1 MTDTPHGA
9 RPGNDHLRSAIRRGA
24 PPPDPPPRPR
34 AGEAPGEIVQEFVT
48 SQLQAPDD
56 APPPPGGWLSEQLQR
71 LQRLLALRDAHASN
85 LNSEGRRLLDHAIF
99 TTFVDCR
106 DLGGEAR
113 ASALL
118 TPVLLTTSE
127 VNATAALPASDGDGP
142 GTDAPAAPG
151 ATESSPRD

>member
-1 MTDTPHGA
+1 MD
-9 RPGNDHLRSAIRRGA
+9 
-24 PPPDPPPRPR
+24 
-34 AGEAPGEIVQEFVT
+34 IVQEFVT

-118 TPVLLTTSE
+118 TPPLLTPEANT
-127 VNATAALPASDGDGP
+127 AAALPAPDGDGS

-151 ATESSPRD
+151 AAESSPRD

>member
-1 MTDTPHGA
+1 M
-9 RPGNDHLRSAIRRGA
+9 
-24 PPPDPPPRPR
+24 
-34 AGEAPGEIVQEFVT
+34 QEFVT
-48 SQLQAPDD
+48 PQLQAPGG

-85 LNSEGRRLLDHAIF
+85 LNAEGRRLLDHAIF

-118 TPVLLTTSE
+118 TPPLPTTSE
-127 VNATAALPASDGDGP
+127 VNASAALPASDGDGP
-142 GTDAPAAPG
+142 GPDAPAAPAAPG

>member
-1 MTDTPHGA
+1 M
-9 RPGNDHLRSAIRRGA
+9 
-24 PPPDPPPRPR
+24 
-34 AGEAPGEIVQEFVT
+34 QEFVT
-48 SQLQAPDD
+48 PQLQAPGG

-85 LNSEGRRLLDHAIF
+85 LNAEGRRLLDHAIF

-118 TPVLLTTSE
+118 TPPLLTPE
-127 VNATAALPASDGDGP
+127 ANAAVALPAPDGDGT

>member
-9 RPGNDHLRSAIRRGA
+9 RPGSDHLHSAIRRGA

-34 AGEAPGEIVQEFVT
+34 AGEAPVDIVQEFVT

-56 APPPPGGWLSEQLQR
+56 APPPPGGWLGEQLQR

-106 DLGGEAR
+106 DLCRDLGGEAR

-118 TPVLLTTSE
+118 TTPE
-127 VNATAALPASDGDGP
+127 ANAAAALPGPDGDGP

>member
-1 MTDTPHGA
+1 MTDTPRGA
-9 RPGNDHLRSAIRRGA
+9 RPATTTSAPRSGAAPRHPIRGRA
-24 PPPDPPPRPR
+24 TPRVD
-34 AGEAPGEIVQEFVT
+34 IVQEFVT
-48 SQLQAPDD
+48 SQLQAPDMR
-56 APPPPGGWLSEQLQR
+56 PPPGGWLSEQLQACSGCWR
-71 LQRLLALRDAHASN
+71 CVTRMRRN

-118 TPVLLTTSE
+118 TPVLLTTPE

-142 GTDAPAAPG
+142 GPDAPAAPAAPG

>member
-1 MTDTPHGA
+1 MRRRHPGA
-9 RPGNDHLRSAIRRGA
+9 GWASSSSAYSGCWRCVTRMRR
-24 PPPDPPPRPR
+24 
-34 AGEAPGEIVQEFVT
+34 T
-48 SQLQAPDD
+48 STA
-56 APPPPGGWLSEQLQR
+56 
-71 LQRLLALRDAHASN
+71 
-85 LNSEGRRLLDHAIF
+85 EGRRLLDHAIF

-118 TPVLLTTSE
+118 TPPLLTPE
-127 VNATAALPASDGDGP
+127 ANAAVALPAPDGDGT

>member
-1 MTDTPHGA
+1 MD
-9 RPGNDHLRSAIRRGA
+9 
-24 PPPDPPPRPR
+24 
-34 AGEAPGEIVQEFVT
+34 IVQEFVT

-118 TPVLLTTSE
+118 TPPLLTPSE

-151 ATESSPRD
+151 ATESSPRGLRPARPGPARLARHWPGGSGRNRDDGRIQAGAALRTA

>member
-1 MTDTPHGA
+1 MTDTPRGA
-9 RPGNDHLRSAIRRGA
+9 RSGNDHLRSAIRRGA
-24 PPPDPPPRPR
+24 PRPDPR
-34 AGEAPGEIVQEFVT
+34 ASDAPVDIVQEFVT
-48 SQLQAPDD
+48 SQMQAPDD

-118 TPVLLTTSE
+118 TPVLLTTPE
-127 VNATAALPASDGDGP
+127 VHASAALPASDGDGP
-142 GTDAPAAPG
+142 GPDAPAAPAAPG

>member
-1 MTDTPHGA
+1 MTDTPRGA

-24 PPPDPPPRPR
+24 PRPDPR
-34 AGEAPGEIVQEFVT
+34 ASDAPVDIVQEFVT

-118 TPVLLTTSE
+118 TPPE
-127 VNATAALPASDGDGP
+127 ANAAAALPGPDGDGP

-151 ATESSPRD
+151 ATDSPSCSR